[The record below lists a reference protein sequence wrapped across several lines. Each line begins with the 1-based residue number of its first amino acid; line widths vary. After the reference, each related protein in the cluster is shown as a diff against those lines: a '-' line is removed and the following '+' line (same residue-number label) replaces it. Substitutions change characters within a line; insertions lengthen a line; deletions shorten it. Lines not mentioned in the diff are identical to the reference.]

1 MLLFDVLARGGSF
14 GGRQTSGGKTQR
26 LRVQLEQSGL
36 WRSGIAKLEAQLDG
50 GRQMRGRARQQQ
62 VGVADG
68 VQRRGTAKGTADL
81 FTADRFANVVHDDE
95 RRLGRIISALFTIC
109 LTCASLAFF

>member
-36 WRSGIAKLEAQLDG
+36 RRSGVAKLEAQLDG
-50 GRQMRGRARQQQ
+50 GRQMRGRAREQQ

-68 VQRRGTAKGTADL
+68 VQRRRTAEGAADL
-81 FTADRFANVVHDDE
+81 FAADRFADVVHHHE
-95 RRLGRIISALFTIC
+95 RRL
-109 LTCASLAFF
+109 